1 MNRHQLLVLN
11 PASCSAMVSALQ
23 AMFHIRPAMSDVY
36 VHAALCGA
44 RFTSDNEPLCVA
56 NVFSTLVHTVDSMQ
70 NGGLAA
76 GTAVLRKAVE
86 RAAQDGARFCS
97 SPTDAVAC
105 VRGLTLALAN
115 HWQLGFDVPLSSGI
129 KNKRVAWDRAPVTV
143 SKPRTDSRAA
153 APFHRVNA
161 FNVSAVQTITCE
173 AAPAHASET
182 RSTFAVLDLP
192 PAAVSVSSGLATL
205 FRQHTVPCASC
216 TAHATV
222 EVNVKTAPSV
232 VVVLVPQHRQ
242 PVIDRMLV
250 LSDGIFRAPARSAAT
265 QSGDVYSVR
274 AVCAEVPLPAA
285 DVAATDSSATTGS
298 SAVAA
303 TATLLYPEAAD
314 DPILVVNG
322 IDDTGNSRVAVIVP
336 AGAAAMFPR
345 AIFYV
350 NVAAHEQTRLR
361 TQLIPE
367 TYRQSPAD
375 SVTVAASIAGGGAA
389 SAMLTAAAGGRAAAS
404 AMPTVAPASAVYAHA
419 DSASRHALYD
429 GPAMS
434 ASSIFDVAATSLST
448 RAGEPPP
455 ATFTAATV
463 ADGKYVNSASRSTY
477 GAAAAAVDFE
487 DDDEEQYASHHLGE
501 DSDEEHD
508 DVGYDLAVSTGGC
521 GVSASASA
529 SASQNVPTAGG
540 VCFPSVPAST
550 QAGAVGRASIGD
562 RSAPA
567 AHLTTSSAPTVI
579 TRTASASYAA
589 ARDASVHLAPRASL
603 ASHGGGGLHAS
614 AHARAGP
621 SPFSYEDGVPPS
633 GGYPMRTHGAGYGGG
648 AHPSVAPPSV
658 SHGGGLRASGHQPA
672 APTASNSGSWRPGGL
687 PRSSIDGTRSL
698 ASVPAVIGQAIATCC
713 SSPPRGRHGLQLT
726 IPPQRR

>member
-1 MNRHQLLVLN
+1 M
-11 PASCSAMVSALQ
+11 
-23 AMFHIRPAMSDVY
+23 
-36 VHAALCGA
+36 
-44 RFTSDNEPLCVA
+44 
-56 NVFSTLVHTVDSMQ
+56 
-70 NGGLAA
+70 
-76 GTAVLRKAVE
+76 
-86 RAAQDGARFCS
+86 
-97 SPTDAVAC
+97 
-105 VRGLTLALAN
+105 
-115 HWQLGFDVPLSSGI
+115 
-129 KNKRVAWDRAPVTV
+129 
-143 SKPRTDSRAA
+143 
-153 APFHRVNA
+153 
-161 FNVSAVQTITCE
+161 
-173 AAPAHASET
+173 
-182 RSTFAVLDLP
+182 
-192 PAAVSVSSGLATL
+192 SVSSGFATL

-222 EVNVKTAPSV
+222 EVNVETAPSV
-232 VVVLVPQHRQ
+232 VVVLVAQHRQ

-265 QSGDVYSVR
+265 QSEDVYSVR

-350 NVAAHEQTRLR
+350 NQAAHKQTRLR

-367 TYRQSPAD
+367 TYRQAPAD
-375 SVTVAASIAGGGAA
+375 PVTVAASIAGGGAA

-455 ATFTAATV
+455 AAFTAATV

-487 DDDEEQYASHHLGE
+487 DDDEERYASHHLGE

-621 SPFSYEDGVPPS
+621 SPFSYEGGVPPPFSYEGGVPPS
-633 GGYPMRTHGAGYGGG
+633 GDCPMRTHGAGYGGG
-648 AHPSVAPPSV
+648 AHPSVAPHPSAMV
-658 SHGGGLRASGHQPA
+658 AGCVPVAINRLPQPLATVA
-672 APTASNSGSWRPGGL
+672 AGA
-687 PRSSIDGTRSL
+687 
-698 ASVPAVIGQAIATCC
+698 QAAYRRWHTVTSKC
-713 SSPPRGRHGLQLT
+713 SSRHRSGQCHMLLVTAAWQAWAAANHSAAETLIRRIGSQAQAQMLRCMAQAVGLVRWTVRGPSARAQRPVMLVRLANGRIFIGPLYLVDSDFYVKDVRESTTLPLSAKHVPRGRHGL
-726 IPPQRR
+726 